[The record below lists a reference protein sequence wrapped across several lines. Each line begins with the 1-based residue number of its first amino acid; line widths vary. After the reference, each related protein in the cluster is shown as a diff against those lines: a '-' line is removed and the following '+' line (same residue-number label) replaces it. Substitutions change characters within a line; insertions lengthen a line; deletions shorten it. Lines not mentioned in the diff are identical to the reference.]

1 MATAYDNVVS
11 HSMSKDHGHIQAAN
25 TKTLETQATAFTTW
39 LAKMD
44 FDDQSLLS
52 MDAST
57 AASILCTYIK
67 DCAEYLKVKH
77 GGVWK
82 PASAQTI
89 ASYASAASDWYSIV
103 LGLHVLSSMPEQAQ
117 SVNNMLPFVQEV
129 IRQ

>member
-1 MATAYDNVVS
+1 
-11 HSMSKDHGHIQAAN
+11 MSKDRGHIRAAN
-25 TKTLETQATAFTTW
+25 TKTLETRATAFTTW

-57 AASILCTYIK
+57 AAGILCTYIE
-67 DCAEYLKVKH
+67 DRTENLKVKQD
-77 GGVWK
+77 GRWK

-89 ASYASAASDWYSIV
+89 ASYVSTASDWYSVV
-103 LGLHVLSSMPEQAQ
+103 LGLHILSSMPEQAR
-117 SVNNMLPFVQEV
+117 STNMMLPFVQEV